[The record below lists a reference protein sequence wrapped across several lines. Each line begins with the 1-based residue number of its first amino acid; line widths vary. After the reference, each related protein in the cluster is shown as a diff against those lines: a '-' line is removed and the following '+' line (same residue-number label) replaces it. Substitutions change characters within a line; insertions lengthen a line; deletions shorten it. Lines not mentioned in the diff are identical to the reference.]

1 LIVADIDLC
10 SLHSRSFA
18 VVRRHAFLTRLL
30 NTRCLRVAH
39 AVDAAG
45 GEMTP

>member
-30 NTRCLRVAH
+30 NARWLRVAQ
-39 AVDAAG
+39 AVGAAG